1 MKWRWK
7 IAQAAEIRWWKQ
19 YLKKQTPTA
28 YLENKKNYWQGVL
41 NELSI
46 SVSPQHAILDAGCG
60 PAGIFI
66 HFPNQRVDAV
76 DPLLE
81 AYAKELP
88 HFDPKKYPKTRFF
101 CAPLENWDAPQK
113 YDFVFCLNAINH
125 VENLEKSLDVIVNA
139 VDKKGTLVI
148 SIDAHNH
155 WLMKKIFQA
164 LPGDILHPHQYDLQ
178 EYQKMLEL
186 RNGQLLLTKCLKKGF
201 LFNYYALIVQFS

>member
-148 SIDAHNH
+148 SIDAHNY

-186 RNGQLLLTKCLKKGF
+186 RNGQLLLTKCLKKGC

>member
-7 IAQAAEIRWWKQ
+7 IAQAAEIKWWKQ
-19 YLKKQTPTA
+19 YLKKQTPA
-28 YLENKKNYWQGVL
+28 EYLKNKRNYWQRIL
-41 NELSI
+41 NDLSI
-46 SVSPQHAILDAGCG
+46 SIEPQHVILDAGCG

-81 AYAKELP
+81 AYEKELP
-88 HFDPKKYPKTRFF
+88 HFDPNQYPNTRFF
-101 CAPLENWDAPQK
+101 CAPLENWKVPQK

-125 VENLEKSLDVIVNA
+125 VENLEKSLDVIVSA
-139 VDKKGTLVI
+139 VDKKGTLII

-155 WLMKKIFQA
+155 WLMKKIFQV

-186 RNGQLLLTKCLKKGF
+186 RNGQLLCTKCLKKGF